1 MGLHDIMS
9 KFDSQYNKKPIYIC
23 NFMVINLN
31 NRPMKDL
38 NFYETPAVEVI
49 EVITECGFA
58 QSTPNQPDWNG
69 FGDEQQW

>member
-1 MGLHDIMS
+1 MYDIMS
-9 KFDSQYNKKPIYIC
+9 KFDSQYFEKPIYIY

-58 QSTPNQPDWNG
+58 QSKPNQPNWDG
-69 FGDEQQW
+69 FDGEEQYW